1 MCISS
6 IQPEIQIKY
15 IHSHGLTS
23 LLALSDR
30 RIVTGGSNGEIC
42 ITSIDYVTMEWKCDI
57 EIEKAHDYNVSFLLE
72 LNGLKLVSASG
83 DYTIKIW
90 MIHENDLQEI
100 KILKQHTKNVYKV
113 IPLFNELKIASCSRD
128 CTIRIWSN
136 MNNLYQQETILSENK
151 EVYALIESKY
161 NKNLLIISCNGHLS
175 FWDVLLCLKLNIIQ
189 NIFTKRNN
197 GLIEIENEIIAVSQ
211 ANPAKI
217 ILINSKSYSIIKE
230 IQDINYIRWNSSLSL
245 ICNNSLLYAYDGC
258 FLQISKMNEEH
269 TIVYK
274 TFIDY
279 K

>member
-1 MCISS
+1 
-6 IQPEIQIKY
+6 
-15 IHSHGLTS
+15 
-23 LLALSDR
+23 
-30 RIVTGGSNGEIC
+30 
-42 ITSIDYVTMEWKCDI
+42 
-57 EIEKAHDYNVSFLLE
+57 
-72 LNGLKLVSASG
+72 
-83 DYTIKIW
+83 
-90 MIHENDLQEI
+90 MINENDLQEI

-113 IPLFNELKIASCSRD
+113 IPLFNELKIASCSKD

-136 MNNLYQQETILSENK
+136 INNLYQQETILSENK

-161 NKNLLIISCNGHLS
+161 NKNLLIISCNGYLS

-217 ILINSKSYSIIKE
+217 ILISSKSYTIIKE

-245 ICNNSLLYAYDGC
+245 IYNNSLLYAYDGC
-258 FLQISKMNEEH
+258 FLQISKMNEEY

-279 K
+279 KELNGSDGLIAIVGKYIISDIGYGGFGVFRYK